1 MKKSNQDSFFKKN
14 DHISANE
21 MSMLQIVKYYIY
33 AVKNYFFFYL
43 ITTKSWTLPG
53 HNSRSA
59 PLGASDSVSYCLL
72 SIKYYSSYKLLG
84 SLIVYYFGQERR
96 EKKLSKLPSL
106 CSGYG
111 RKQELKQN
119 LVKLKGK
126 GENRRAVSPTAWKM
140 EWKNRAKMSILGLK
154 DMNDKWWERY
164 IASHSTLS
172 QHKRELR
179 MACHCLPLN
188 PDVLQPFLI
197 GICPCGIS
205 TVWLY
210 NF

>member
-1 MKKSNQDSFFKKN
+1 MKNSNQESFLKN

-21 MSMLQIVKYYIY
+21 MSMLQIVKYCIY
-33 AVKNYFFFYL
+33 AVKNCLFFCL

-53 HNSRSA
+53 HNSKSA
-59 PLGASDSVSYCLL
+59 PLGVSGSVSYCLL

-96 EKKLSKLPSL
+96 REKKLSKLPSL
-106 CSGYG
+106 WLWKKTRPQAKS
-111 RKQELKQN
+111 LK
-119 LVKLKGK
+119 KK

-140 EWKNRAKMSILGLK
+140 EQRKNRAKMCILGLK
-154 DMNDKWWERY
+154 DMNDKRWE
-164 IASHSTLS
+164 IASHRTLS
-172 QHKRELR
+172 QHKHELR
-179 MACHCLPLN
+179 MACHCLRLN
-188 PDVLQPFLI
+188 LDVLQPFLI
-197 GICPCGIS
+197 SICPGGIS